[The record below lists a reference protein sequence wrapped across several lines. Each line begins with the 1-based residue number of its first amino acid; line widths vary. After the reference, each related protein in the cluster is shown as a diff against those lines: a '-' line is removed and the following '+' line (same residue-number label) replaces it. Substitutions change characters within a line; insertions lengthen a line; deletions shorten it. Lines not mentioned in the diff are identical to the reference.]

1 MKVLVAMN
9 LPSYAADPA
18 NPTEGMMYY
27 NSTTKTPMIHNGT
40 AFVAM
45 VGSSSTSDDSGMMNS
60 MGGMY

>member
-18 NPTEGMMYY
+18 DPTEGMMYY
-27 NSTTKTPMIHNGT
+27 NTTTKIPMIHNGT

-45 VGSSSTSDDSGMMNS
+45 GGSSDTSDDGMMNS